1 MSESVSELRSS
12 VQEMLAHLKNKLR
25 SQVNPKGKPECQL
38 NHNLINKKV
47 DMEINDKYRSN
58 MNQEILIQIIMTW
71 G

>member
-1 MSESVSELRSS
+1 MK
-12 VQEMLAHLKNKLR
+12 QKKAQIQ